1 MIYLWTFLAISI
13 LAVSGYIGQVMGA
26 FSAVSSFTGMVILAA
41 LIYLLNVWLQDGDDI
56 VSGLL
61 MFSGDGPVI
70 IQITLFWMPTEIKG

>member
-61 MFSGDGPVI
+61 LFSRTGMWVNYSLYGGI
-70 IQITLFWMPTEIKG
+70 R

>member
-61 MFSGDGPVI
+61 LFSHRHVG
-70 IQITLFWMPTEIKG
+70 

>member
-26 FSAVSSFTGMVILAA
+26 FSAVLSFTGMVILAA
-41 LIYLLNVWLQDGDDI
+41 LIYLLNVWLQDGDEF

-61 MFSGDGPVI
+61 LFLAPACGLIIRFMVGDG
-70 IQITLFWMPTEIKG
+70 KR

>member
-41 LIYLLNVWLQDGDDI
+41 LIYLLNVWLQDGDD
-56 VSGLL
+56 
-61 MFSGDGPVI
+61 
-70 IQITLFWMPTEIKG
+70 

>member
-61 MFSGDGPVI
+61 
-70 IQITLFWMPTEIKG
+70 LFLAPACGL

>member
-61 MFSGDGPVI
+61 LLLAPACGLI
-70 IQITLFWMPTEIKG
+70 IRFMVGYGKR

>member
-13 LAVSGYIGQVMGA
+13 LAVSCYIGQVMGA

-61 MFSGDGPVI
+61 LFLAPACWLI
-70 IQITLFWMPTEIKG
+70 IRFMVGYGKR

>member
-1 MIYLWTFLAISI
+1 MDISCNKYTCREC
-13 LAVSGYIGQVMGA
+13 YIGQVMGA

-61 MFSGDGPVI
+61 LFLAPACGLI
-70 IQITLFWMPTEIKG
+70 IRFMVGYGKR

>member
-13 LAVSGYIGQVMGA
+13 LAVSCYIGQVMGA

-41 LIYLLNVWLQDGDDI
+41 LIYLLNVWLQDGDET

-61 MFSGDGPVI
+61 LFLAPACGLI
-70 IQITLFWMPTEIKG
+70 IRFMVGYGKR